1 MGWYGMLGR
10 ELEGKNKKGW
20 ERGGE
25 RERLRRVN

>member
-1 MGWYGMLGR
+1 MGWYGMLGK
-10 ELEGKNKKGW
+10 ELEESNKNGW